1 VEGVIVEWTVPFVIF
16 RPKEGGQYE
25 EVFQTSDF
33 KKAKYWLT
41 YIAEVGDVLCRT
53 PNHPKYGGT
62 APIPEYWSHKVSA
75 GTLETDKKKFIKHS
89 TANDKSFFPEA
100 PSRSAD
106 SYQD

>member
-1 VEGVIVEWTVPFVIF
+1 MEWTVSFVVF
-16 RPKEGGQYE
+16 RPKKGGNYE

-62 APIPEYWSHKVSA
+62 APTPEYWTHKVSA
-75 GTLETDKKKFIKHS
+75 GTLETDLNSFLKHS
-89 TANDKSFFPEA
+89 PAGSDATFPQA
-100 PSRSAD
+100 PARAPESYRS
-106 SYQD
+106 

>member
-1 VEGVIVEWTVPFVIF
+1 MEWTVPFVIF

-41 YIAEVGDVLCRT
+41 YIGEVGDVLCRT
-53 PNHPKYGGT
+53 PNHPKYGG
-62 APIPEYWSHKVSA
+62 ARPIPEYWSHKVSA
-75 GTLETDKKKFIKHS
+75 GTLETDKDKFIKHS
-89 TANDKSFFPEA
+89 NANDKSVFPEA

-106 SYQD
+106 SYQE